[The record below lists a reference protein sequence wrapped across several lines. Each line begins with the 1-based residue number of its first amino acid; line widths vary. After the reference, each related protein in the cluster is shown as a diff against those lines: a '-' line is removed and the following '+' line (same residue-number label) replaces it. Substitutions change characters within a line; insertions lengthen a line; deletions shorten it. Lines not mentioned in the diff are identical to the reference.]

1 MKYYDP
7 NFETPE
13 DIKTVKKYDV
23 ELELPEKIEEIEETG
38 TIYDSSESPVIIV
51 IDGTYVRNMNMDTI
65 DITIN
70 FREE

>member
-7 NFETPE
+7 DFETPE

-23 ELELPEKIEEIEETG
+23 ELELPEEIEETG